1 MKNISW
7 LKLLKIALII
17 PKNSQEFLR
26 IIGYLK
32 RLLPI
37 MIAFSLLQLA
47 PDKHAAETFAG
58 QRQVVQSY
66 DRKHNLAHDFLTPA
80 GFAVAIVAVM
90 GVCLRG
96 A

>member
-17 PKNSQEFLR
+17 PKKSQEFLR
-26 IIGYLK
+26 IMGYLK
-32 RLLPI
+32 RLMPI

-47 PDKHAAETFAG
+47 PDKHAAEMFAG
-58 QRQVVQSY
+58 QRQVSTNLLELGYLVQSY
-66 DRKHNLAHDFLTPA
+66 DRNL
-80 GFAVAIVAVM
+80 
-90 GVCLRG
+90 G